1 MDRKDKYMGWSWT
14 SPIMKPK
21 EEIKAGDLV
30 LDTTD
35 NKIGLVV
42 IIGSTTE
49 EGYVYKEGAKT
60 GFWKRLSYLEKLP
73 AKTTLTIVQ
82 D

>member
-42 IIGSTTE
+42 RVDEYNLTR
-49 EGYVYKEGAKT
+49 YVYKEGDPTAYWVT
-60 GFWKRLSYLEKLP
+60 VHNLERMP
-73 AKTTLTIVQ
+73 AKTMLTIVQ
-82 D
+82 E